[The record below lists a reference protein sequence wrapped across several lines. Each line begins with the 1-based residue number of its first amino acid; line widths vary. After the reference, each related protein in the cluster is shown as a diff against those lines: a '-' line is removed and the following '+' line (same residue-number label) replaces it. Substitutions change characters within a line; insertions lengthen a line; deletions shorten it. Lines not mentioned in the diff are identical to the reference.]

1 MQLDVSGKN
10 IEITDAIRAYVAD
23 KVERLERHLDD
34 ARDAH
39 VVLAVEKHRHFAE
52 INLNVNGAT
61 LHADAEDKDMYAAID
76 AMADK
81 IDRQARRHH
90 GKATEHNTRE
100 ARAAKEQ
107 PPGSGE

>member
-1 MQLDVSGKN
+1 MQLDVSGQN
-10 IEITDAIRAYVAD
+10 IEVTDAIRSYVAE
-23 KVERLERHLDD
+23 KVERVKRHLDGL
-34 ARDAH
+34 RDAH
-39 VVLAVEKHRHFAE
+39 VVLSVEKHRHFAE
-52 INLNVNGAT
+52 INVNVDGTT

-90 GKATEHNTRE
+90 GKTTEHGQRE

-107 PPGSGE
+107 PPGADE

>member
-10 IEITDAIRAYVAD
+10 IEVTDALRTYVAE
-23 KVERLERHLDD
+23 KVERVQRHLDD
-34 ARDAH
+34 LRDAH

-52 INLNVNGAT
+52 INLNANGTT

-90 GKATEHNTRE
+90 GKATEHGQRE
-100 ARAAKEQ
+100 ARDAKEQ
-107 PPGSGE
+107 PPGSGD